1 MQKMISNILVFIIVL
16 TTLNSCGYQK
26 ISISE
31 QKFTIDEIE
40 INGDKRTSFLIK
52 RKIERFSRKDGL
64 NKLAISMN
72 LGTKKNI
79 HEKNIKNKV
88 TKYKLSL
95 TAETKIK
102 DLKTFEVVKRSYFS
116 SIIYNVDNRYTDTV
130 KNEKEA
136 KSELID
142 LIVNQ
147 LLDEL
152 KINYN

>member
-52 RKIERFSRKDGL
+52 RKIERFSREDGL
-64 NKLAISMN
+64 NKLAISIN

-79 HEKNIKNKV
+79 HEKNIQNKV

-102 DLKTFEVVKRSYFS
+102 DLKTFEVVKRSYS
-116 SIIYNVDNRYTDTV
+116 SNIIYNVDSRYTDTV

>member
-1 MQKMISNILVFIIVL
+1 MLKYILIFIIVL
-16 TTLNSCGYQK
+16 TSLNSCGYQK

-31 QKFTIDEIE
+31 QKFKIEEIE
-40 INGDKRTSFLIK
+40 VNGDKRTSFLIK
-52 RKIERFSRKDGL
+52 RKMERFSREDGL
-64 NKLAISMN
+64 NKLAISIN
-72 LGTKKNI
+72 LGTNKSI

-95 TAETKIK
+95 TAETNIK
-102 DLKTFEVVKRSYFS
+102 DLKTSEVIKRSYS
-116 SIIYNVDNRYTDTV
+116 SEIIYNVGTRYTETV

-142 LIVNQ
+142 LIINQ

>member
-1 MQKMISNILVFIIVL
+1 MVKYILVFIIVL
-16 TTLNSCGYQK
+16 TGLSSCSYQK
-26 ISISE
+26 INISE
-31 QKFTIDEIE
+31 QKFTIEEIE
-40 INGDKRTSFLIK
+40 VNGDKRTSFLIK
-52 RKIERFSRKDGL
+52 RKIERFSREDGL
-64 NKLAISMN
+64 NKLAISIN
-72 LGTKKNI
+72 LGTKKHI
-79 HEKNIKNKV
+79 HEKNIQNKV

-102 DLKTFEVVKRSYFS
+102 DLKTFEVVKRSYS
-116 SIIYNVDNRYTDTV
+116 SNIIYNVDSRYTDTV

-152 KINYN
+152 KINFN

>member
-1 MQKMISNILVFIIVL
+1 MLKYILIFIIVFTSL
-16 TTLNSCGYQK
+16 SSCGYQK
-26 ISISE
+26 VSISE
-31 QKFTIDEIE
+31 RKFAIDEIE
-40 INGDKRTSFLIK
+40 VNGDKRTTFLIK
-52 RKIERFSRKDGL
+52 RKIERFSSEDGL
-64 NKLAISMN
+64 NKLAILIN
-72 LGTKKNI
+72 LGTNKTI

-102 DLKTFEVVKRSYFS
+102 DLKTSEVIKRSYS
-116 SIIYNVDNRYTDTV
+116 SDIIYNVGNRYTETV

-142 LIVNQ
+142 LIINQ

>member
-1 MQKMISNILVFIIVL
+1 MLKYILVFVIVL
-16 TTLNSCGYQK
+16 ASLSSCGYQK
-26 ISISE
+26 ISISD

-40 INGDKRTSFLIK
+40 INGDKRASFLIK
-52 RKIERFSRKDGL
+52 RKIERFSRADGL
-64 NKLAISMN
+64 NKLGISIN
-72 LGTKKNI
+72 LSTKKSI
-79 HEKNIKNKV
+79 HEKNIQNKV

-102 DLKTFEVVKRSYFS
+102 DLKTFQVVKRSYS
-116 SIIYNVDNRYTDTV
+116 SDIIYNVDSRYTDTV

-142 LIVNQ
+142 LIINQ

>member
-1 MQKMISNILVFIIVL
+1 MLKYILVFMIVL
-16 TTLNSCGYQK
+16 ASLSSCNYQK

-31 QKFTIDEIE
+31 QNFAIKKIE
-40 INGDKRTSFLIK
+40 VNGDKRASFLIK
-52 RKIERFSRKDGL
+52 RKIERFSREDGL
-64 NKLAISMN
+64 NKLVISIN
-72 LGTKKNI
+72 LVSNKSI
-79 HEKNIKNKV
+79 HEKNIQNKV

-102 DLKTFEVVKRSYFS
+102 DLKNFEVIQRSYAS
-116 SIIYNVDNRYTDTV
+116 DIIYNVGSRYTDTV

-142 LIVNQ
+142 LIINQ

>member
-1 MQKMISNILVFIIVL
+1 MRKMLKYILIFIIVL
-16 TTLNSCGYQK
+16 TSLNSCGYQK

-31 QKFTIDEIE
+31 QKFKIEEIE
-40 INGDKRTSFLIK
+40 VNGDKRTSFLIK
-52 RKIERFSRKDGL
+52 RKMERFSREDGL
-64 NKLAISMN
+64 NKLAISIN
-72 LGTKKNI
+72 LGTNKSI

-95 TAETKIK
+95 TAETNIK
-102 DLKTFEVVKRSYFS
+102 DLKTSEVIKRSYS
-116 SIIYNVDNRYTDTV
+116 SEIIYNVGTRYTETV

-142 LIVNQ
+142 LIINQ

>member
-1 MQKMISNILVFIIVL
+1 MLKYILVFIIVL
-16 TTLNSCGYQK
+16 TGLSSCGYQK

-52 RKIERFSRKDGL
+52 RKIERFSRADGL

-72 LGTKKNI
+72 LSTKKSI
-79 HEKNIKNKV
+79 HEKNIQNKV

-102 DLKTFEVVKRSYFS
+102 DLKTVEVIKRSYS
-116 SIIYNVDNRYTDTV
+116 SDIIYNVDSRYTDTV

-142 LIVNQ
+142 LVINQ

>member
-52 RKIERFSRKDGL
+52 RKIERFSREDGL
-64 NKLAISMN
+64 NKLAISIN

-102 DLKTFEVVKRSYFS
+102 DLKTFEVVKRSYS
-116 SIIYNVDNRYTDTV
+116 SNIIYNVDSRYTDTV

>member
-1 MQKMISNILVFIIVL
+1 MVKYILVLIIVL
-16 TTLNSCGYQK
+16 TSLSSCGYQK

-31 QKFTIDEIE
+31 QKFTIEEIE
-40 INGDKRTSFLIK
+40 VKGDKRASFLIK
-52 RKIERFSRKDGL
+52 RKIERFSREDGL
-64 NKLAISMN
+64 NKLAISIN
-72 LGTKKNI
+72 LGTKKHI
-79 HEKNIKNKV
+79 HEKNIQNKV

-102 DLKTFEVVKRSYFS
+102 DLKTFEVIKRSYS
-116 SIIYNVDNRYTDTV
+116 SNIIYNVDSRYTDTV

-152 KINYN
+152 KINFN

>member
-1 MQKMISNILVFIIVL
+1 MVKYILVFIIVL
-16 TTLNSCGYQK
+16 TSLSSCGYQK

-31 QKFTIDEIE
+31 QKFTIEEIE
-40 INGDKRTSFLIK
+40 VKGDKRASFLIK

>member
-1 MQKMISNILVFIIVL
+1 MLKYILVFIIVL
-16 TTLNSCGYQK
+16 TSLSSCGYQK

-31 QKFTIDEIE
+31 QKFEIE
-40 INGDKRTSFLIK
+40 EIEVNGDKRTSFLIK
-52 RKIERFSRKDGL
+52 RKIERFSREDGL
-64 NKLAISMN
+64 NKLGISIN
-72 LGTKKNI
+72 LGANKSI

-102 DLKTFEVVKRSYFS
+102 DLKTSEVVKRSYS
-116 SIIYNVDNRYTDTV
+116 SDIIYNVGERYTDTV

-142 LIVNQ
+142 LIINQ

>member
-1 MQKMISNILVFIIVL
+1 MLKYILIFIIVL
-16 TTLNSCGYQK
+16 TSLNSCGYQK

-31 QKFTIDEIE
+31 QKFKIEEIE
-40 INGDKRTSFLIK
+40 VNGDKRTSFLIK
-52 RKIERFSRKDGL
+52 RKMERFSREDGL
-64 NKLAISMN
+64 NKLAISIN
-72 LGTKKNI
+72 LGTNKSI
-79 HEKNIKNKV
+79 HEKNIKNKA

-95 TAETKIK
+95 TAETNIK
-102 DLKTFEVVKRSYFS
+102 DLKTSEVIKRSYS
-116 SIIYNVDNRYTDTV
+116 SEIIYNVGTRYTETV

-142 LIVNQ
+142 LIINQ

>member
-1 MQKMISNILVFIIVL
+1 MLKYILIFIIVL
-16 TTLNSCGYQK
+16 TSLNSCGYQK

-31 QKFTIDEIE
+31 QKFKIEEIE
-40 INGDKRTSFLIK
+40 VNGDKRTSFLIK
-52 RKIERFSRKDGL
+52 RKMERFSREDGL
-64 NKLAISMN
+64 NKLAISIN
-72 LGTKKNI
+72 LDTNKSI

-95 TAETKIK
+95 TAETNIK
-102 DLKTFEVVKRSYFS
+102 DLKTSEVIKRSYS
-116 SIIYNVDNRYTDTV
+116 SEIIYNVGTRYTETV

-142 LIVNQ
+142 LIINQ

>member
-1 MQKMISNILVFIIVL
+1 MLKYILVFIIVL
-16 TTLNSCGYQK
+16 TSLSSCGYQK

-31 QKFTIDEIE
+31 QKFEIE
-40 INGDKRTSFLIK
+40 EIEVNGDKRTSFLIK
-52 RKIERFSRKDGL
+52 RKIERFSREDGL
-64 NKLAISMN
+64 NKLGISIN
-72 LGTKKNI
+72 LSANKSI

-102 DLKTFEVVKRSYFS
+102 DLKTSEVVKRSYS
-116 SIIYNVDNRYTDTV
+116 SDIIYNVGERYTDTV

-142 LIVNQ
+142 LIINQ

>member
-1 MQKMISNILVFIIVL
+1 MLKYILIFIIVL
-16 TTLNSCGYQK
+16 TSLNSCGYQK

-31 QKFTIDEIE
+31 QKFKIEEIE
-40 INGDKRTSFLIK
+40 VNGDKRTSFLIK
-52 RKIERFSRKDGL
+52 RKMERFSREDGL
-64 NKLAISMN
+64 NKLAISIN
-72 LGTKKNI
+72 LDTNKSI

-102 DLKTFEVVKRSYFS
+102 DLKTSEVVKRSYS
-116 SIIYNVDNRYTDTV
+116 SDIIYNVGERYTDTV

-142 LIVNQ
+142 LIINQ

>member
-1 MQKMISNILVFIIVL
+1 MVKYILVFIIVL
-16 TTLNSCGYQK
+16 TGLSSCSYQK
-26 ISISE
+26 INISE
-31 QKFTIDEIE
+31 QKFTIEEIE
-40 INGDKRTSFLIK
+40 VNGDKRTSFLIK
-52 RKIERFSRKDGL
+52 RKIERFSREDGL
-64 NKLAISMN
+64 NKLAISIN
-72 LGTKKNI
+72 LGTKKHI
-79 HEKNIKNKV
+79 HEKNIQNKV

-102 DLKTFEVVKRSYFS
+102 DLKTFEVVKRSYS
-116 SIIYNVDNRYTDTV
+116 SNIIYNVDSRYTDTV

-147 LLDEL
+147 ILDEL

>member
-1 MQKMISNILVFIIVL
+1 MKEMVKSILVFIIIFL
-16 TTLNSCGYQK
+16 SFNSCSYQK
-26 ISISE
+26 VNNSNQMFSIE
-31 QKFTIDEIE
+31 EIQV
-40 INGDKRTSFLIK
+40 NGDKRTSFLIK
-52 RKIERFSRKDGL
+52 RKIERFSHEKGL
-64 NKLAISMN
+64 NKLAITIN
-72 LGTKKNI
+72 LSTKKDI
-79 HEKNIKNKV
+79 HEKNIQNKI

-102 DLKTFEVVKRSYFS
+102 NLKTLEVFKRSYS
-116 SIIYNVDNRYTDTV
+116 SNIIYNVDTRYTDTV

-142 LIVNQ
+142 LIINQ